1 MSKAERAAA
10 LTQRRNAVAIIKNLR
25 FTRRFLASHPFD
37 EATFSY
43 IDGKDRGIENLV
55 GHDVVFATL
64 DDNEKLAYCEIC
76 RSCDREC
83 KQSFRVVSIY
93 CPYYEITHDSEIEE
107 GGE

>member
-1 MSKAERAAA
+1 M
-10 LTQRRNAVAIIKNLR
+10 
-25 FTRRFLASHPFD
+25 
-37 EATFSY
+37 
-43 IDGKDRGIENLV
+43 
-55 GHDVVFATL
+55 

>member
-1 MSKAERAAA
+1 MTGWATEEE
-10 LTQRRNAVAIIKNLR
+10 
-25 FTRRFLASHPFD
+25 PF
-37 EATFSY
+37 F
-43 IDGKDRGIENLV
+43 
-55 GHDVVFATL
+55 L